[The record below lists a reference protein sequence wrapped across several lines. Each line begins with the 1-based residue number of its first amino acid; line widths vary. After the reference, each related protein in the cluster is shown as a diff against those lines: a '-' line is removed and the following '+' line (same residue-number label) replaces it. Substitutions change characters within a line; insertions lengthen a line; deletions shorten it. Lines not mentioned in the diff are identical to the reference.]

1 MLNQGWRESQH
12 LLDLGEDSEAM
23 LFLRVPEL
31 AVDHQHGLGATG
43 AEVRDGERLGHLAI
57 LMGNKD

>member
-1 MLNQGWRESQH
+1 MAGT
-12 LLDLGEDSEAM
+12 
-23 LFLRVPEL
+23 LRVPEL